1 MKKLTVTIL
10 TLFFIFSLTIAHGE
24 ASAAIG
30 SQQEILSGIYIYS
43 DLWNEYVE
51 TSTGTDITFEPS
63 RFTATKSADAD
74 GDAIFVFDGISTH
87 WNTVTRDIYS
97 MQVSLVKT
105 SLATTAALSR
115 AAAVIATITEGAPE
129 SDEADINDYLE
140 LLGRLTDEAEA
151 FMSEMESGA
160 RSHTFTVTGRNG
172 DFDFYLIYTGND
184 MLFSTIPE

>member
-1 MKKLTVTIL
+1 MKNLTATIL
-10 TLFFIFSLTIAHGE
+10 TLSLIFSLAIAQGE
-24 ASAAIG
+24 APAAIG

-115 AAAVIATITEGAPE
+115 AAAVIATLTEGVPE
-129 SDEADINDYLE
+129 SDEADIDAYLA

-151 FMSEMESGA
+151 FMSELESGA
-160 RSHTFTVTGRNG
+160 RFHAFTVTGDKG
-172 DFDFYLIYTGND
+172 SFDFYLLYTGSD
-184 MLFSTIPE
+184 MVFSTIKE